1 MPAAAAESAH
11 AAGASPRSDSTQ
23 QDHDALLNA
32 ARRGDRAALTRVY
45 EMFAPMVHGIL
56 LARVPRGETDDLVQ
70 DVFLH
75 AMRKLRT
82 VREAAALGSWLASIA
97 RNVATDF
104 LRRRPLAASI
114 PDEMPLS
121 APGRSNSGDLEEA
134 QRALSAIR
142 SLPPAY
148 HETLILRLVE
158 GLSGPEIATRTGLTP
173 GSVRINLHR
182 GMQMLLTKLGLENQS

>member
-1 MPAAAAESAH
+1 MPAAAAE
-11 AAGASPRSDSTQ
+11 AAGAASAPPQGDSQ
-23 QDHDALLNA
+23 AQDIDSLFNA
-32 ARRGDRAALTRVY
+32 ARRGDRAAFASLH

-75 AMRKLRT
+75 AMRKLRN
-82 VREAAALGSWLASIA
+82 VREGSALGAWLAAIA
-97 RNVATDF
+97 RNIATDF
-104 LRRRPLAASI
+104 LRRRPLAALI
-114 PDEMPLS
+114 PDEVSLPE
-121 APGRSNSGDLEEA
+121 PGRRTTADIEEA
-134 QRALSAIR
+134 QRAMAAIR

-158 GLSGPEIATRTGLTP
+158 GLSGPEIAARTGLTP

-182 GMQMLLTKLGLENQS
+182 GMKMLLARLGLENQR